1 MPLKSKKHPFQ
12 NLKKI
17 AVLKSFVGMSKFDII
32 YISETFS
39 NNSYR
44 DNDINLND
52 YCFFQAEN
60 LSNAKRG
67 GVCIYYKKNWQGSF
81 NSLLI
86 NKQVNLSSST
96 LINICSN
103 FIPIK
108 IATFNDQDPP

>member
-12 NLKKI
+12 NFKKI
-17 AVLKSFVGMSKFDII
+17 AVLKSFIGMSKFDII
-32 YISETFS
+32 CISETFS